1 MLGSTTPRV
10 YTPLLKGKSKAD
22 EVADLAEKIG
32 LPLIPWQRWV
42 LDDLLTVNDDDMWV
56 KKTGIILVSRQSGK
70 THLARMLILAHL
82 FVWGSKNEWAPK
94 GAPFLNLTK
103 LGDRPHT

>member
-1 MLGSTTPRV
+1 MIGSTEPRIH
-10 YTPLLKGKSKAD
+10 TPLLKCASKAQ

-42 LDDLLTVNDDDMWV
+42 LDDLLSVDENDMWV

-82 FVWGSKNEWAPK
+82 QMQKDVFRE
-94 GAPFLNLTK
+94 
-103 LGDRPHT
+103 